1 VTADSGIV
9 TADSGKPGKSVTFAR
24 NDRSRSIGMLGHV
37 RPESSVTLG
46 RNTHRRNISDEFKAE
61 AVQLVVAQGYSF
73 AKACEALGDGDGDT
87 ALRRWVPYC
96 ATV

>member
-46 RNTHRRNISDEFKAE
+46 RNTQKKLTVDKTADKT
-61 AVQLVVAQGYSF
+61 
-73 AKACEALGDGDGDT
+73 AKENA
-87 ALRRWVPYC
+87 
-96 ATV
+96 